1 MKSYRLLFPLFLLA
15 SLLLGACSP
24 PEAGKTA
31 VPVKRELSLAAI
43 ATEAKGFTVGAL
55 MSNHTVYVFFDT
67 QCPHCG
73 HLWQASEAL
82 QSKVKFV
89 WIPVRMIN
97 ATSAAQGAALLT
109 AVNPGALMSEHEVS
123 LLAGKGG
130 IAASSS
136 VPSEIEQAMQKNT
149 ALLNSFGAESV
160 PFLVARN
167 LKTGQTVSRNGALSS
182 AALSDFLGLDLP

>member
-1 MKSYRLLFPLFLLA
+1 MKHYRFLLPLLLFACLVI
-15 SLLLGACSP
+15 SACSR
-24 PEAGKTA
+24 PEADSAAAPG
-31 VPVKRELSLAAI
+31 KREPSLAAI

-55 MSNHTVYVFFDT
+55 MGAHTVYVFFDA

-82 QSKVKFV
+82 HSKIKFV

-97 ATSAAQGAALLT
+97 AISAAQGAALLT
-109 AVNPGALMSEHEVS
+109 AANPGALMAEHEAS

-130 IAASSS
+130 IAGSSNA
-136 VPSEIEQAMQKNT
+136 PAEIEQAMQRNT
-149 ALLNSFGAESV
+149 ALLNAFGASSV

-167 LKTGQTVSRNGALSS
+167 LKTGQTISHEGALSS
-182 AALSDFLGLDLP
+182 AALAELLGLELP